1 MCYVQSYLWDC
12 TIFILSVI
20 IWIKEDEQVGKFNS
34 LLQSKNTKR
43 TYLYDYKK
51 IYKKGRFASSV
62 DYNYFEN
69 IYILELLESNQKK
82 KYNEDLIT
90 LWGKLDMKSYIDY
103 DLGNTIN
110 HYFTDRFSRIP
121 VKELKDYN
129 YMHEDSRKAT
139 LLDIKFIKRL
149 ALETIKLE
157 DLYLATFEILDTNHT
172 FRPYV
177 LLFTKNKENSFM
189 EIGYGYDSNDNGNV
203 ELSIVNFNYPIFL
216 TTKGKLLLP
225 LTNQKLKLDIYDYIT
240 DKDIQKIEKTNKG

>member
-1 MCYVQSYLWDC
+1 MGNFD
-12 TIFILSVI
+12 T
-20 IWIKEDEQVGKFNS
+20 
-34 LLQSKNTKR
+34 LLTSKTSKR

-51 IYKKGRFASSV
+51 IYKKGRFATSV

-69 IYILELLESNQKK
+69 LYVLELLENNQKK
-82 KYNEDLIT
+82 KYDEDLIT

-110 HYFTDRFSRIP
+110 LYFTDSFSCRP

-129 YMHEDSRKAT
+129 FMHEDSRKAT

-149 ALETIKLE
+149 SLETIE
-157 DLYLATFEILDTNHT
+157 FENLYLATFEIFDTHHN

-177 LLFTKNKENSFM
+177 LLFTKNKENNFV
-189 EIGYGYDSNDNGNV
+189 EIGYGYDSNDNGNI
-203 ELSIVNFNYPIFL
+203 ELTITNFNYPVFL

-225 LTNQKLKLDIYDYIT
+225 LTNQKIKLDIYDYIKDT
-240 DKDIQKIEKTNKG
+240 DIQKIEKINRG